1 MPEPF
6 AICHLNGALL
16 PLHEARIS
24 PLDRAFLFA
33 DGVYEVLPVYAG
45 RPFRF
50 DAHLARLTRSCAAI
64 RLADPHPPAAWR
76 RLCTDLLRANGIDAL
91 TATEPED
98 AYLYLQLSRG
108 ADTSRN
114 HAPLPVLAPTVF
126 AFVAPWRGRA
136 PELRARGVSCIT
148 TADLRWGRCDI
159 KSVALLANVLARD
172 LAAEAGAAEAIL
184 LRDGLLTEASA
195 SSVHVVI
202 GGEVR
207 TPPHSVHLLPGTTRG
222 ALEEILASLGIPH
235 AARPVTEAELRAADE
250 IWLGAATRELD
261 AVVQLDGYPVGRGR
275 PGALWQRVDAEFQSL
290 KRRLRGTPW

>member
-6 AICHLNGALL
+6 PVCHLNGELV
-16 PLHEARIS
+16 PLREARIS

-50 DAHLARLTRSCAAI
+50 DAHCERLARSCAAI
-64 RLADPHPPAAWR
+64 RLADPHSPAAWR
-76 RLCTDLLRANGIDAL
+76 RLCADLLSANGIDPQL
-91 TATEPED
+91 ATEPGD

-108 ADTSRN
+108 ADSIRN
-114 HAPLPVLAPTVF
+114 HAPLPDLPPTVF
-126 AFVAPWRGRA
+126 AFVAPWPRRA
-136 PELRARGVSCIT
+136 PEVRWRGVSCIT

-172 LAAEAGAAEAIL
+172 LAAEAGASEAIL
-184 LRDGLLTEASA
+184 LRDGMLTEASA

-202 GGEVR
+202 AGEVR
-207 TPPHSVHLLPGTTRG
+207 TPPPSAQLLPGTTRG
-222 ALEEILASLGIPH
+222 ALAEILADLGIPH
-235 AARPVTEAELRAADE
+235 AARPVSESELRSADE

-261 AVVQLDGYPVGRGR
+261 AVTELDGHPVGSGL
-275 PGALWQRVDAEFQSL
+275 PGPLWERVDAEFQSL